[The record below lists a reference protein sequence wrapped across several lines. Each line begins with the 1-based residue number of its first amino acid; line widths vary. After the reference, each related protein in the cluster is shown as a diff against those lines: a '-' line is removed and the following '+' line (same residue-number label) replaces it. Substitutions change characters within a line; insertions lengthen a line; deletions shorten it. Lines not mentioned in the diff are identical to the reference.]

1 MVFKRPLAACLALLA
16 LLSALPAAAAELRG
30 FSPQEGPAFALF
42 GRYPAQA
49 DGQAEPVLWR
59 VLRVADGQ
67 ALLLSDRVLDVRPAH
82 SGEGYDGFETSTL
95 AAWLN
100 GDFPQAAFDPAEQ
113 AAVLASGVPVSLP
126 SADLLRDK
134 ALGFSGA
141 RDRMAAPTA
150 YALSRGVLAYR
161 KGAQAGYWMADKAQS
176 MSGAQRRVLE
186 EGNLGYIRADAENI
200 GVRPLV
206 TLSLQRVSAVS
217 GAGTREE
224 PFALTLDGG
233 PLPTPSPVPPPTPAP
248 TRQPVGSV
256 SVEGF
261 PALTKDGFLPEG
273 EPEYVFVDAENG
285 VWRYA
290 SGDLRIV
297 ITRHTDTEK
306 RVRWLGAE
314 IFVRDGAEPFRMV
327 PFDKEHMLEDRK
339 KYLEKPAVI
348 MRQNNLVFSMDGDY
362 FIYRHGRAVADKKN
376 YAIGVVIR
384 DGEILIDRPASTARN
399 QYPPLDMLALFPDG
413 DMRVYKANELTADEL
428 IALGARDVLSFGPFL
443 IRDGEINTT
452 YVNYGTTL
460 QPRAAIGMVDIGHYW
475 AVIVEG
481 RIKPSRGMTAREVA
495 DLMMELGCRTAFNL
509 DGGWTSAMVFMG
521 RQLNQLDK
529 SGVHDN
535 ARTQNEVMGIGYTDA
550 YLEGRAP

>member
-1 MVFKRPLAACLALLA
+1 MTFKRPLAAFLALL

-30 FSPQEGPAFALF
+30 YSPKEGPAFAWF
-42 GRYPAQA
+42 GNYPAQA
-49 DGQAEPVLWR
+49 GGQAEPVLWR

-67 ALLLSDRVLDVRPAH
+67 ALLLSDRVLDVQPAH
-82 SGEGYDGFETSTL
+82 RGEGYDGYETSTL
-95 AAWLN
+95 FAWLN
-100 GDFPQAAFDPAEQ
+100 GDFLRSAFGAAEQ

-150 YALSRGVLAYR
+150 YALARGVLAYR
-161 KGAQAGYWMADKAQS
+161 GGAQAGYWMADKAQS
-176 MSGAQRRVLE
+176 MIGAQRRVLE

-206 TLSLQRVSAVS
+206 TLSVPRVSAVA
-217 GAGTREE
+217 GDGTRED
-224 PFALTLDGG
+224 PFTLVLDGG
-233 PLPTPSPVPPPTPAP
+233 PLPTHSPVPPPTPAP
-248 TRQPVGSV
+248 TRQPAGSL

-261 PALTKDGFLPEG
+261 PALTRDGFLPEG
-273 EPEYVFVDAENG
+273 EPEYVHIDAENG

-297 ITRHTDTEK
+297 ITRHQDTEK

-314 IFVRDGAEPFRMV
+314 IFVKEGAEAFRMV
-327 PFDKEHMLEDRK
+327 PFNKEHMLEDRK
-339 KYLEKPAVI
+339 TYLEKPAVI

-362 FIYRHGRAVADKKN
+362 FIYRLGRAIADKKN

-384 DGEILIDRPASTARN
+384 DGEILVDRPASTARN

-413 DMRVYKANELTADEL
+413 DMRVYKANELTAQEL
-428 IALGARDVLSFGPFL
+428 LDLGARDVLSFGPFL
-443 IRDGEINTT
+443 IRDGEINTS

-460 QPRAAIGMVDIGHYW
+460 QPRAAIGMVDVGHYW

-481 RIKPSRGMTAREVA
+481 RIRPSRGMTAREVA
-495 DLMMELGCRTAFNL
+495 DLMLKLGCRTAFNL

-521 RQLNQLDK
+521 KQLNQLDK
-529 SGVHDN
+529 TGVHDN
-535 ARTQNEVMGIGYTDA
+535 ARTQNEVMGIGQTDA